1 MLKKFDLTTAVFTI
15 LLVILGIVCYKLY
28 STLNKLESIE
38 SMKQT
43 EINLLDEKLRRNESI
58 IDSLKKDISLRESI
72 IDSLSFFH
80 QKVIIEKEV
89 VIEEVRALPITDAV
103 EFLREN
109 LKIYEEKTSVNLE
122 PSDLSIYYR

>member
-28 STLNKLESIE
+28 SSLNELESI
-38 SMKQT
+38 KQT
-43 EINLLDEKLRRNESI
+43 EIDLLDEKLRRNESI

-80 QKVIIEKEV
+80 QEIIIEKEV
-89 VIEEVRALPITDAV
+89 VIEEIRALPITDAV

>member
-28 STLNKLESIE
+28 SSLNELE

-80 QKVIIEKEV
+80 QKIIIEKEV
-89 VIEEVRALPITDAV
+89 VIEEIKALPITDAV

>member
-28 STLNKLESIE
+28 SSLNELESI
-38 SMKQT
+38 KQT

-80 QKVIIEKEV
+80 QKIIIEKEV
-89 VIEEVRALPITDAV
+89 VIEEIKALPITDAV

-122 PSDLSIYYR
+122 PSDLSIYYRQ